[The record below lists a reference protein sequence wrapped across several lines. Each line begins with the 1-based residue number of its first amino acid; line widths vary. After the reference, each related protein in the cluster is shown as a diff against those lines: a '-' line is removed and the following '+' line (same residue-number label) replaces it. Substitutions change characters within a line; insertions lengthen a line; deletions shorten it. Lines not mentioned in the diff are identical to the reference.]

1 MSTQAPMRQAEPN
14 IPCVD
19 VWPLPALT
27 RHVQEAYNVLAR
39 LGEINVKKITV
50 KKSAGVA
57 VVEYLST
64 LPQDWTRQALKK
76 AKEEY
81 NG

>member
-1 MSTQAPMRQAEPN
+1 MSTQAPMRQAEPV

-27 RHVQEAYNVLAR
+27 RPVMSAYNALAGR
-39 LGEINVKKITV
+39 GEINVKKITV
-50 KKSAGVA
+50 KKSAGLA

-76 AKEEY
+76 AKEEH